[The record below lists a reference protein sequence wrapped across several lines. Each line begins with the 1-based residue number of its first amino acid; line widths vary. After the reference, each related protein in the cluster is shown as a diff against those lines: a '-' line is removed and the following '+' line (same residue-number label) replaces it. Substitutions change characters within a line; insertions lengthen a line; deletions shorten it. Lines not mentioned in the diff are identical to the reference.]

1 MKKRGFTLIEL
12 MIVIAIIGLIA
23 AIALPRFAG
32 VSDSAKVAQVQGD
45 LTSVRTSISM
55 FYVKSNSA
63 FPIIPTGE
71 ANKNHDLSLVQS
83 PRATFTDYYSKSYLP
98 KPPAFNDGTIV
109 VNSTNVVYDVNG
121 TIVYEGGWTYD
132 VTNGDFFAA
141 IKQGAYGDNTDW
153 TEF

>member
-12 MIVIAIIGLIA
+12 MIVIAIIGLMA

-63 FPIIPTGE
+63 FPILKGE
-71 ANKNHDLSLVQS
+71 NQDLNTVKS

-98 KPPAFNDGTIV
+98 KPPAFNDGKIV
-109 VNSTNVVYDVNG
+109 VNSTNIVYEING
-121 TIVYEGGWTYD
+121 TVVYEGGWVYD

-153 TEF
+153 SEF